1 MFSDQIGQVLGQHRQ
16 VLGVFS
22 NRELAA
28 KSFDRLIL
36 SGFPVAK
43 VFWVGREDLLTSDGE
58 DQNAA
63 YQRKLNAQMQVG
75 AITGTATGLKK
86 GLVMGNILGGTTGL
100 LLGLGM
106 LALPGVGQ
114 VVLSSAIVFTLL
126 SGGVCTA
133 AGGIIGALIGLGL
146 TAEQVKKCSHQVSEG
161 CILLVVDGT
170 DKEIAH
176 AQKIL
181 ES

>member
-1 MFSDQIGQVLGQHRQ
+1 MFSDRIGQALSQHRQ
-16 VLGVFS
+16 VLGVFPD
-22 NRELAA
+22 REMAA

-43 VFWVGREDLLTSDGE
+43 VFWIGKEDLLTSDGE

-63 YQRKLNAQMQVG
+63 YLRKLNAQMQAG
-75 AITGTATGLKK
+75 SITGTATGLKK
-86 GLVMGNILGGTTGL
+86 GLVIGNICGGTTGL
-100 LLGLGM
+100 LLGLGL

-146 TAEQVKKCSHQVSEG
+146 TAEQVRQCSHQVSEG

-170 DKEIAH
+170 DEEIAQ

-181 ES
+181 AS